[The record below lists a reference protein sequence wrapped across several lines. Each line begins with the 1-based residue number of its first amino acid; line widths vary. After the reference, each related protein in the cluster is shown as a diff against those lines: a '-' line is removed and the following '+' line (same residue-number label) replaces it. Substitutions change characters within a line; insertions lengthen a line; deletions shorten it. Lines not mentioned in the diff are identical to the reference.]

1 MLYLRTD
8 HSDYLKFSPPTD
20 CTSNVSSAPGR
31 EPTQG
36 MEVGEAGPD
45 ETKDLSTA
53 WRKCPFHHRHGT
65 KRPSLP
71 EHHRGGAA
79 ELVQCLLDVV
89 GERRLVQIP
98 RTLIGGGGPCCGVWG

>member
-1 MLYLRTD
+1 M
-8 HSDYLKFSPPTD
+8 
-20 CTSNVSSAPGR
+20 
-31 EPTQG
+31 
-36 MEVGEAGPD
+36 GEAGPD

-53 WRKCPFHHRHGT
+53 WRKSPFHHRHST

-89 GERRLVQIP
+89 GER
-98 RTLIGGGGPCCGVWG
+98 